1 MFDELTKSYRGPIR
15 SVKGPSY
22 IHPMAK
28 KKEKLQIGDKVYL
41 VYKKYYDENITGA
54 RMYPCK
60 VKTFENKQGE
70 ILPVLVEIGTKRELD
85 PRLHYMSKDP
95 EVAIK
100 YLETLIEK
108 PCSQKKK

>member
-22 IHPMAK
+22 THPMAK
-28 KKEKLQIGDKVYL
+28 KKETLKIGDKVYL

-54 RMYPCK
+54 RMYVCK
-60 VKTFENKQGE
+60 VKTFENKQGK

-85 PRLHYMSKDP
+85 PRLYYMSKDP

-100 YLETLIEK
+100 YLITK
-108 PCSQKKK
+108 P

>member
-1 MFDELTKSYRGPIR
+1 MCDELYSQYKGPIR

-22 IHPMAK
+22 SNPMAK
-28 KKEKLQIGDKVYL
+28 KKENLQIGDKVYL
-41 VYKKYYDENITGA
+41 VYKQYHDTNLPGG

-95 EVAIK
+95 EVAVK
-100 YLETLIEK
+100 YLQTRTEK
-108 PCSQKKK
+108 P

>member
-1 MFDELTKSYRGPIR
+1 MFDELTKSYKGPIR

-22 IHPMAK
+22 SNPMAK

-41 VYKKYYDENITGA
+41 VYKQYHDTNLPGG

-60 VKTFENKQGE
+60 VKTFENKQSE

-100 YLETLIEK
+100 YLQTRTEK
-108 PCSQKKK
+108 P

>member
-1 MFDELTKSYRGPIR
+1 MTKSYKGPIR

-22 IHPMAK
+22 NYPMK
-28 KKEKLQIGDKVYL
+28 EKKEKLQINDKVYL
-41 VYKKYYDENITGA
+41 VYKYREDQKIMHA
-54 RMYPCK
+54 RIYPCK

-85 PRLHYMSKDP
+85 PRLHHMSKDP

-100 YLETLIEK
+100 YLKTLIEK